1 MVAWQ
6 LQLLAIAKYSSGKQ
20 PAEIAKDAGLSP
32 YPLTKALGLARK
44 MDESKLKELVS
55 EAFEID
61 WRSKTSAIDLD
72 EALKTYITTL

>member
-1 MVAWQ
+1 MVA
-6 LQLLAIAKYSSGKQ
+6 
-20 PAEIAKDAGLSP
+20 
-32 YPLTKALGLARK
+32 
-44 MDESKLKELVS
+44 